1 MGYIFLIIALFAGVT
16 KGYCGKK
23 ISGHASSF
31 RLSVLAS
38 TIRMLLCI
46 VIGFIVILLEGNLSL
61 LLPEG
66 KVLLIS
72 ALSGIS
78 TAVFVVTWLV
88 SVRKS
93 AYMLIDVFLML
104 GVLVPLMLDS
114 VFFQGT
120 IRPVQWIGLAI
131 LFIATFIMCSYNNS
145 IKTKLTFSTFLLL
158 VLCGVSNGITDFSQ
172 KLFIRLSPDF
182 PASVFNLYTYIF
194 ASMTLVAAYLLLKKE
209 DAGKQKDVF
218 NRTFVYVAIMAVA
231 LFVNS
236 YFKTRAAVTLSAILL
251 YPLNQGCALILA
263 SIMAAVV
270 FKEKLTAKAIVGILI
285 SFIGLF
291 IINIL

>member
-38 TIRMLLCI
+38 TVRMLLCI

-114 VFFQGT
+114 VFFHGT

-145 IKTKLTFSTFLLL
+145 IKTKLTFPTFLLL

-194 ASMTLVAAYLLLKKE
+194 ASVTLVAAYLLMKKE

-218 NRTFVYVAIMAVA
+218 NSTFVYVAIMAVA

-291 IINIL
+291 IINVL